1 MKKVLMFLAA
11 ITVLPLTLTGCHDV
25 QEGLVSGSY
34 EIEKT
39 DLIPDAKYLDGETL
53 YVPIYSSVF
62 HHQSALNYKLTAT
75 LSIHNI
81 DLDNSIKLIKAD
93 YYDTNGNFVQAYLED
108 TLVLSPLQ
116 VAQIVIQEEDERGGT
131 GANFIVEWVSETN
144 VNSPIVE
151 AVMISARGQQG
162 ISFISPGRVIKYLE

>member
-1 MKKVLMFLAA
+1 MKKILVFM
-11 ITVLPLTLTGCHDV
+11 IVVTVLPLSLTGCHDV
-25 QEGLVSGSY
+25 HEGLISGSY
-34 EIEKT
+34 ETEKT
-39 DLIPDAKYLDGETL
+39 NLADSTEYVDGETL

-75 LSIHNI
+75 LCIHNI

-93 YYDTNGNFVQAYLED
+93 YYDTNGDFIQAYLEEV
-108 TLVLSPLQ
+108 LVLKPLQ
-116 VAQIVIQEEDERGGT
+116 VVQIVVHEDDERGGA
-131 GANFIVEWVSETN
+131 GAKFIVEWVSETN

-162 ISFISPGRVIKYLE
+162 ISFISLGKVIKYLE